1 MIYLD
6 TNVIISFIDEAD
18 PNHLLAADFLKGIGK
33 ERVVVSRLTLVE
45 LASVYSRAELEEPLS
60 LAIYSVEKVGAEVVE
75 ADLDE
80 VLVQSFRLAPR
91 LRFRTLDLLH
101 VAACKSIGAKY
112 FATFDKEIRA
122 KAEEI
127 AELGIEVVPK
137 RL

>member
-6 TNVIISFIDEAD
+6 TNVIISFVDEVD
-18 PNHLLAADFLKGIGK
+18 PNHLLAADFLRKVGE

-75 ADLDE
+75 AGLDE
-80 VLVQSFRLAPR
+80 VLMQSFRLAPR
-91 LRFRTLDLLH
+91 LRLRTLDLLH
-101 VAACKSIGAKY
+101 VAACKSIGAKR

-122 KAEEI
+122 KAKEI

-137 RL
+137 HL